1 MDSKLVSILVNN
13 LYTEWKIFAYGTGMN
28 LHIIEYIDL
37 GEGNDQTK
45 MQKFLTE
52 LVDRNANN
60 YIALVEKSLNDLEK
74 IHVLNEIKTF
84 FAIKQLKLHYIKTY
98 GAFQPTNHKQEKSY
112 QVSHKQE
119 NKERSNHNQT
129 NNFFTNHFDLVQVNE
144 SECKN
149 DDCNEWQDFINK
161 RRVYKTVAFENIF
174 KQEKPLLLISGVAGI
189 GKTYFLKKCLLL
201 WANGLIWENTD
212 FVFYFSLKKMNDC
225 QNISCIN
232 KLIYNFYGNILKM
245 IRQEISSQW
254 SITVILD
261 GLDKFIHIKSL
272 LYYKL
277 GKSCNIPIV
286 NTLNNIINSSEIKCV
301 LAGRTQAIGT
311 YWNSNK
317 TKENI
322 IEIMGLSNQGM
333 QFYMENNLVT
343 ISLKNDLNEISSSSF
358 EAKLLLSVPLYLKA
372 VCSSLLNLMIQ
383 TVKTLSELQMLIFY
397 YFLQRKCLSI
407 NVSLFE
413 LMQFND
419 LYILEISKVAYILLE
434 KGKLTALSNELE
446 AVLDNQGLEW
456 IGFIKKSNLT
466 QKYEFTHFILMRF
479 CASVY
484 LYLCGNPQ
492 TVFENKWL
500 KTCLPIVCGIGY
512 GRRLNVLNLISNLKE
527 PVQGNILLQKILE
540 YNDRKLFVQSFFES
554 QTTFNDL
561 KISMDVIKKWNEAN
575 PAVEYADIIAEKYF
589 TKKIEEHDKELEY
602 NSLKTLFEKI
612 SKKTTKSF
620 EEASCLYDKQQ
631 FENAKE
637 IFTEVE
643 SIQKEV
649 LGEKHR
655 DALKTKYWIA
665 MCLYKE
671 EQIDIAEKLFRE
683 AENIQK
689 YVLGEKHQETL
700 KTQFWIAMCLY
711 DRHQLDDAEKLFREI
726 ENIQRED
733 YGEKHEDAVKSKYWI
748 AMCLYYKQQFHHAE
762 KIFKEVEIM
771 QNDIFGEKHAN
782 TLNTKYGIARCL
794 YDQKNFDDAEQI
806 FRKVENIQKEVL
818 GEKHEDTLYTRYW
831 IALCL
836 YDKKEFELADKIFSE
851 VENTRKEILK
861 EEGTKVLNTTNA
873 DALNTELR
881 KTNSQCSLM

>member
-1 MDSKLVSILVNN
+1 MDSKLMSILVNK
-13 LYTEWKIFAYGTGMN
+13 LYTEWKIFAYG
-28 LHIIEYIDL
+28 
-37 GEGNDQTK
+37 
-45 MQKFLTE
+45 TE

-60 YIALVEKSLNDLEK
+60 YIALVEKSLKDLGK

-84 FAIKQLKLHYIKTY
+84 LAIKQLKLHYIKTY
-98 GAFQPTNHKQEKSY
+98 GAFQQTNYKQEKSY
-112 QVSHKQE
+112 QTNHKQE
-119 NKERSNHNQT
+119 NKGRLNHIET
-129 NNFFTNHFDLVQVNE
+129 NFFTNHFNFVQVNK
-144 SECKN
+144 SECKNN

-161 RRVYKTVAFENIF
+161 SRVYKTVTLENIF

-212 FVFYFSLKKMNDC
+212 FVFYFSLKKINDY

-232 KLIYNFYGNILKM
+232 KLIYNFYGNILKT
-245 IRQEISSQW
+245 QEISSQW
-254 SITVILD
+254 SITMILD
-261 GLDKFIHIKSL
+261 GLDEFIHIKSL

-277 GKSCNIPIV
+277 GKSCNIPIA
-286 NTLNNIINSSEIKCV
+286 NTLNNIICSNEIKCV
-301 LAGRTQAIGT
+301 LAGRTQTIGT

-322 IEIMGLSNQGM
+322 IEIMGLSYQGM
-333 QFYMENNLVT
+333 QFYIENNLVT
-343 ISLKNDLNEISSSSF
+343 NTLKNDLNKISSSSF

-383 TVKTLSELQMLIFY
+383 TVKTLTELQMLIFY
-397 YFLQRKCLSI
+397 YFLQQKSLST
-407 NVSLFE
+407 NVSLIE
-413 LMQFND
+413 MMQSNQ
-419 LYILEISKVAYILLE
+419 LYILKISKVAYIMLE
-434 KGKLTALSNELE
+434 KGKLTALRNELE

-456 IGFIKKSNLT
+456 IGFINKSNLT
-466 QKYEFTHFILMRF
+466 QQYKFTHFILMRF

-484 LYLCGNPQ
+484 LCLYGNPQ

-512 GRRLNVLNLISNLKE
+512 GKKLNVLNLISNLKE
-527 PVQGNILLQKILE
+527 SVQENIWLQIILE
-540 YNDRKLFVQSFFES
+540 NDDRKLFVQSFFES

-561 KISMDVIKKWNEAN
+561 KISMDLMKKWNETNPVLETN
-575 PAVEYADIIAEKYF
+575 PAIETNLALEYADIIAEKYF
-589 TKKIEEHDKELEY
+589 TEKIEEHDKELEY
-602 NSLKTLFEKI
+602 NSMKTLFEKI
-612 SKKTTKSF
+612 SKKITKSF
-620 EEASCLYDKQQ
+620 EEASCLYDKKQY
-631 FENAKE
+631 ENAKK

-671 EQIDIAEKLFRE
+671 EQVDIAEKLFRE
-683 AENIQK
+683 AEIMQQR
-689 YVLGEKHQETL
+689 VLGETHQETL

-711 DRHQLDDAEKLFREI
+711 DKHQLDDAEKLFREI
-726 ENIQRED
+726 ENVQRED
-733 YGEKHEDAVKSKYWI
+733 YGEKYEDAVKSKYWI
-748 AMCLYYKQQFHHAE
+748 AMCLYYKQQIHHAE
-762 KIFKEVEIM
+762 KIFKEIEIM
-771 QNDIFGEKHAN
+771 QSDIFGEEHVN

-818 GEKHEDTLYTRYW
+818 GEKHEDTLYTKYW

-836 YDKKEFELADKIFSE
+836 YHKKEFELADKIFSE

-861 EEGTKVLNTTNA
+861 EEGMK
-873 DALNTELR
+873 ALNTPN
-881 KTNSQCSLM
+881 TNMLNTGVQKSISQCSLM